1 LQSKQKFRPLQAV
14 IAAKQDV
21 TRAGLASR
29 KPKNDPYSFFCAD
42 KKKSKIS
49 NSQTLIDKYE
59 TYFVF
64 GTI

>member
-29 KPKNDPYSFFCAD
+29 KPKNDPYSFFCAHQ
-42 KKKSKIS
+42 KKIKNLKLS
-49 NSQTLIDKYE
+49 NFDRQVC